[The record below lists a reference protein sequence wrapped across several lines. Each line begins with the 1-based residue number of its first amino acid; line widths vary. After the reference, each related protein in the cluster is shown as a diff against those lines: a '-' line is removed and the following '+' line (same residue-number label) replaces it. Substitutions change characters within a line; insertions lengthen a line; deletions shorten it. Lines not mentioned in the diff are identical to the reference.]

1 MKSLNQHLKDYLALR
16 RGLGFKLRLA
26 DCLLRQF
33 IRFAKDNRAARITTD
48 LAVKWA
54 TQPATAQPA
63 TWADRY
69 RTLRLFAKYLSTVD
83 GRTEVPP
90 SGLLSQRRHRKSPYF
105 YTDEE
110 VIAVIRTA
118 SKLPSPKRLRGASLA
133 TFFGLLAAT
142 GMRVGEAVALDRA
155 HVALSEGLLTVH
167 HPKGGRTRLVPIH
180 ASTCLALQR
189 YQRLCN
195 RICPQPN
202 SPSFFLTEQ
211 GTRFSTT
218 TIRGW
223 FARVSRQTGLRGPA
237 DQRGPRLHDLR
248 HRFAIQALLRWY
260 RAGQNAE
267 VHMPELAT
275 YLGHRH
281 VSGTYWYLSATPVL
295 LREATRHWR
304 RGKGGPKL

>member
-1 MKSLNQHLKDYLALR
+1 MKSLDQHLKDYLALR

-33 IRFAKDNRAARITTD
+33 IGFAKDNRVSHVTTD
-48 LAVKWA
+48 LAISWA
-54 TQPATAQPA
+54 TQPTTAQPA

-83 GRTEVPP
+83 VRTEVPP
-90 SGLLSQRRHRKSPYF
+90 AGLLSQRRHRKSPCL

-118 SKLPSPKRLRGASLA
+118 SKLPSPKRLRGMSLS
-133 TFFGLLAAT
+133 TFFGLVAAT
-142 GMRVGEAVALDRA
+142 GMRVGEAVALNRDD
-155 HVALSEGLLTVH
+155 VSLSDGLLTIH

-180 ASTCLALQR
+180 ASTYLALQR
-189 YQRLCN
+189 YQRLRN

-211 GTRFSTT
+211 GIRFNPA
-218 TIRGW
+218 TIRSW

-237 DQRGPRLHDLR
+237 DRRGPRLHDLR
-248 HRFAIQALLRWY
+248 HRFAIQAVLRWY

-267 VHMPELAT
+267 VHMPALST

-281 VSGTYWYLSATPVL
+281 VSGTYWYLSATPEL
-295 LREATRHWR
+295 LQEATRRWR